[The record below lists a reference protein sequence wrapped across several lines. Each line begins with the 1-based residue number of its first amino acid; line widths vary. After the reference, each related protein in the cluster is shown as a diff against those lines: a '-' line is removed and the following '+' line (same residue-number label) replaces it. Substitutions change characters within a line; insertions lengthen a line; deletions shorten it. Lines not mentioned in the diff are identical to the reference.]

1 MLHSLS
7 ENIADFL
14 LSKKCFDEE
23 SKCVYVYGT
32 ELILSSLIGI
42 LTVLILSIIFN
53 CFVKGL
59 LFYISFYT
67 LRSYAGGLHC
77 NTHLKCNLTFIAV
90 FLICIFSDKFLQ
102 AFKYSSIVIISMII
116 VSAVIIAFLAPVEN
130 IHKPIDKIHRKKFK
144 FVSLGIYTLHIALYF
159 VLSFIFNIGE
169 EMIIITDFLVA
180 ISMIIGMFSNMRR
193 CNNESCKDC
202 S

>member
-7 ENIADFL
+7 KNIADFL
-14 LSKKCFDEE
+14 LSKKCFDED

-42 LTVLILSIIFN
+42 LTILILSIVFN
-53 CFVKGL
+53 CFAKGL
-59 LFYISFYT
+59 LFYLSFYT

-90 FLICIFSDKFLQ
+90 FIICIFSDKFLQ
-102 AFKYSSIVIISMII
+102 AFKYSTIVIVSMII
-116 VSAVIIAFLAPVEN
+116 VSAVIIAFFAPIEN
-130 IHKPIDKIHRKKFK
+130 IHKPIDKNQRKKFK
-144 FVSLGIYTLHIALYF
+144 LISLGIYTLHIALYF
-159 VLSFIFNIGE
+159 VLNFVFNSGA

-180 ISMIIGMFSNMRR
+180 ISMIIGMFSNARR